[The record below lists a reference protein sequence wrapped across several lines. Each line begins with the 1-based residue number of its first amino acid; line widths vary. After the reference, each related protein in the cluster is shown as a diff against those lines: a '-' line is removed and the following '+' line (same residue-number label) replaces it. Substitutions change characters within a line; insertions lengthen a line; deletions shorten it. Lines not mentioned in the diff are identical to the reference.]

1 MEETQNPRTLSGQL
15 GWLVMQATLDSNM
28 GEVSPLGYGGAASSN
43 GFRNEEPS

>member
-1 MEETQNPRTLSGQL
+1 MEETKNARTLGGRL

-28 GEVSPLGYGGAASSN
+28 GGVNPPGYGGPASSN